1 MNKAILWDLDG
12 TLLYTLQDLTNA
24 TNATLRAFGRAERSL
39 EEGRTFVGNGAIQ
52 QMRRAVGGEPENFQ
66 EIMAYYRAYYPQHC
80 NETTRPYA
88 GILDTAT
95 ALQAAGWRLAIVSNK
110 PDNATKALWKTY
122 FPTFDL
128 ALGEGPDLPR
138 KPAPDM
144 VLRALEQLET
154 PLERAIYIGD
164 SEVDVATARA
174 AGIPCISACWGYRN
188 EEELLAAGAR
198 HLCRTPRDIPAALE
212 ELRHGQ

>member
-24 TNATLRAFGRAERSL
+24 TNATLRAFGLAERSL
-39 EEGRTFVGNGAIQ
+39 EEVRTFVGNGAIQ

-144 VLRALEQLET
+144 VLRALEQLEENIRQYRQAIQSGD
-154 PLERAIYIGD
+154 LEGL
-164 SEVDVATARA
+164 SEKLARS
-174 AGIPCISACWGYRN
+174 SARKRKMN
-188 EEELLAAGAR
+188 RMEASSGAVG
-198 HLCRTPRDIPAALE
+198 RDRWEGSRDGAMTSE
-212 ELRHGQ
+212 S

>member
-1 MNKAILWDLDG
+1 MVAEPTNKLTTKRYTGKYFFKKRIKKSILP
-12 TLLYTLQDLTNA
+12 T
-24 TNATLRAFGRAERSL
+24 SL
-39 EEGRTFVGNGAIQ
+39 SG
-52 QMRRAVGGEPENFQ
+52 
-66 EIMAYYRAYYPQHC
+66 
-80 NETTRPYA
+80 YA

>member
-24 TNATLRAFGRAERSL
+24 TNATLRAFGLAERSL
-39 EEGRTFVGNGAIQ
+39 EEVRTFVGNGAIQ

-95 ALQAAGWRLAIVSNK
+95 ALQAAGGGVWPLSPTSRTMPPRPSGK
-110 PDNATKALWKTY
+110 PISPHLR
-122 FPTFDL
+122 P
-128 ALGEGPDLPR
+128 GPGR
-138 KPAPDM
+138 GAGPAPE
-144 VLRALEQLET
+144 AC
-154 PLERAIYIGD
+154 PGHG
-164 SEVDVATARA
+164 A
-174 AGIPCISACWGYRN
+174 AGPGAVGDPPWSGPFISA
-188 EEELLAAGAR
+188 
-198 HLCRTPRDIPAALE
+198 IPK
-212 ELRHGQ
+212 

>member
-24 TNATLRAFGRAERSL
+24 TNATLRAFGLAERSL
-39 EEGRTFVGNGAIQ
+39 EEVRTFVGNGAIQ

-110 PDNATKALWKTY
+110 PDNATKALS
-122 FPTFDL
+122 
-128 ALGEGPDLPR
+128 LG
-138 KPAPDM
+138 
-144 VLRALEQLET
+144 
-154 PLERAIYIGD
+154 
-164 SEVDVATARA
+164 
-174 AGIPCISACWGYRN
+174 
-188 EEELLAAGAR
+188 
-198 HLCRTPRDIPAALE
+198 
-212 ELRHGQ
+212 

>member
-1 MNKAILWDLDG
+1 M
-12 TLLYTLQDLTNA
+12 
-24 TNATLRAFGRAERSL
+24 
-39 EEGRTFVGNGAIQ
+39 RTCVGNGAIQ
-52 QMRRAVGGEPENFQ
+52 QMRRAVGGEPGNFE

-80 NETTRPYA
+80 NETTRPYE
-88 GILDTAT
+88 GIPDTAT

-154 PLERAIYIGD
+154 PLERAVYIGD

-188 EEELLAAGAR
+188 EAELLAAGAR
-198 HLCRTPRDIPAALE
+198 HLCRSPRDLPATLE
-212 ELRHGQ
+212 ELTHGQ

>member
-24 TNATLRAFGRAERSL
+24 TNATLRAFGLAERSL
-39 EEGRTFVGNGAIQ
+39 EEVRTFVGNGAIQ

-144 VLRALEQLET
+144 VLRALG
-154 PLERAIYIGD
+154 AVGD
-164 SEVDVATARA
+164 PPG
-174 AGIPCISACWGYRN
+174 AGHLYRRFRSRRGN
-188 EEELLAAGAR
+188 CPGCRDSLHLRLLG
-198 HLCRTPRDIPAALE
+198 LPE
-212 ELRHGQ
+212 

>member
-24 TNATLRAFGRAERSL
+24 TNATLRAFGLAERSL
-39 EEGRTFVGNGAIQ
+39 EEVRTFVGNGAIQ

-122 FPTFDL
+122 FPPPSTWPWER
-128 ALGEGPDLPR
+128 GRTCPGSLPR
-138 KPAPDM
+138 TWCCGPWSSWRPPGAGHLYRRFRSRRGNCPGCRDSLH
-144 VLRALEQLET
+144 LR
-154 PLERAIYIGD
+154 
-164 SEVDVATARA
+164 
-174 AGIPCISACWGYRN
+174 
-188 EEELLAAGAR
+188 LLG
-198 HLCRTPRDIPAALE
+198 LPE
-212 ELRHGQ
+212 

>member
-1 MNKAILWDLDG
+1 MGPGWD
-12 TLLYTLQDLTNA
+12 LLYTLQDLTNA
-24 TNATLRAFGRAERSL
+24 TNATLRAFGLAERSL
-39 EEGRTFVGNGAIQ
+39 EEVRTFVGNGAIQ

-95 ALQAAGWRLAIVSNK
+95 ALQAAGVASGHCLQQAGQCHQGPLENLF
-110 PDNATKALWKTY
+110 P
-122 FPTFDL
+122 PTFDL

-154 PLERAIYIGD
+154 PPGAGHLYRRFRSRRGNCPGCRD
-164 SEVDVATARA
+164 SLHLR
-174 AGIPCISACWGYRN
+174 
-188 EEELLAAGAR
+188 LLG
-198 HLCRTPRDIPAALE
+198 LPE
-212 ELRHGQ
+212 

>member
-24 TNATLRAFGRAERSL
+24 TNATLRAFGLPERSL
-39 EEGRTFVGNGAIQ
+39 EEIRTFVGNGAIQ
-52 QMRRAVGGEPENFQ
+52 QMRWAVGGEPENFP
-66 EIMAYYRAYYPQHC
+66 EMMAYYRAYYPQHC
-80 NETTRPYA
+80 NETTRPYD
-88 GILDTAT
+88 GILETA
-95 ALQAAGWRLAIVSNK
+95 ARLRAAGWRLAIVSNK

-128 ALGEGPDLPR
+128 ALGEGPGLPR

-144 VLRALEQLET
+144 ALRALELLDT
-154 PLERAIYIGD
+154 PRENAVYIGD

-174 AGIPCISACWGYRN
+174 AGIPCISACWGYRS
-188 EEELLAAGAR
+188 EGELLAAGAR
-198 HLCRTPRDIPAALE
+198 RLCHSPAEVPDALE
-212 ELRHGQ
+212 ERLHGQ

>member
-24 TNATLRAFGRAERSL
+24 TNATLRAFGLPERSL
-39 EEGRTFVGNGAIQ
+39 EEIRTFVGNGAIQ
-52 QMRRAVGGEPENFQ
+52 QMRRAVGGEPENFP
-66 EIMAYYRAYYPQHC
+66 EMMAYYRAYYPQHC
-80 NETTRPYA
+80 NETTRPYD
-88 GILDTAT
+88 GILETA
-95 ALQAAGWRLAIVSNK
+95 ARLRAAGWRLAIVSNK

-128 ALGEGPDLPR
+128 ALGEGPGLPR

-144 VLRALEQLET
+144 ALRALELLDT
-154 PLERAIYIGD
+154 PRENAVYSGD

-174 AGIPCISACWGYRN
+174 AGIPCISACWGYRS
-188 EEELLAAGAR
+188 EGELLAAGAHR
-198 HLCRTPRDIPAALE
+198 LCHSPVEVPDALE
-212 ELRHGQ
+212 ELLHGQ